1 MIPPT
6 TASSHTRVPEAGIF
20 ESAAQIANFLAVT
33 TFEVEDADSHLW
45 FIKELRALVDA
56 ALEAP

>member
-1 MIPPT
+1 
-6 TASSHTRVPEAGIF
+6 VPEAGIF